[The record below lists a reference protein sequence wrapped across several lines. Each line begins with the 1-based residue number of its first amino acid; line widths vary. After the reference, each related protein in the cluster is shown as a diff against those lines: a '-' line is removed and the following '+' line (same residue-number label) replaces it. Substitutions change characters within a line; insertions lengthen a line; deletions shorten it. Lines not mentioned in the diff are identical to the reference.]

1 MIGCWGYCFDF
12 GSRPQYGELRDNRLF
27 GVFLMIHVV
36 ATIQLAD
43 GQRDQF
49 LEHFHQLVPLVHQEQ
64 GCIEYGPTV
73 DLETDIGAQD
83 PVREQ
88 VVTVMEKWESLAALQ
103 AHLVAPHM
111 LEYRARVKELV
122 QETKIQVLTP
132 VAPVND
138 A

>member
-1 MIGCWGYCFDF
+1 
-12 GSRPQYGELRDNRLF
+12 
-27 GVFLMIHVV
+27 MIHVV

-132 VAPVND
+132 VTPVND